1 MNTHSGIPRRTVVRG
16 AAWSAPV
23 ITVAALAPAVAA
35 SVACGATRTGTA
47 TVTTVGVNRRVVIDG
62 IGLPRCASA
71 PAVPI
76 TVTLR
81 VGRGTIQLGPG
92 SQTTWT
98 PPGGSGNP
106 VTFTTV
112 RTYSGG
118 PGRVSLELLITGFPA
133 GTNLSWSVSAAGY
146 VTSDRSVLIP

>member
-23 ITVAALAPAVAA
+23 ITVAAMAPAVAA

-47 TVTTVGVNRRVVIDG
+47 TIQTVGVNRSVTISG

-71 PAVPI
+71 PPVPI
-76 TVTLR
+76 TVT
-81 VGRGTIQLGPG
+81 VSSGRGTISLGPG
-92 SQTTWT
+92 SRTTWT

-106 VTFTTV
+106 VTYTTV
-112 RTYSGG
+112 ASYSGG
-118 PGRVSLELLITGFPA
+118 PDRVSLELLITGFPA
-133 GTNLSWSVSAAGY
+133 GTTLRWSVSAPGY
-146 VTSDRSVLIP
+146 LTSESSIFIT